1 MTKEEAK
8 QHIQDRIEYEAREVM
23 NEQRDPDKEYDADV
37 ESNLIEEAERKVP
50 MEYFNEF
57 PIEWNDLTFERRHE
71 ISGHIASHINEML
84 GGCDEDW
91 AMDKAREICEKE
103 FPHWIKIS
111 ICKDKEE
118 LR

>member
-1 MTKEEAK
+1 MTKEEAE

-23 NEQRDPDKEYDADV
+23 DEQRDPDKEYDAHVD
-37 ESNLIEEAERKVP
+37 NLEGERQVP

-57 PIEWNDLTFERRHE
+57 LIEWNDLTFERRHE

-91 AMDKAREICEKE
+91 AMDKAREICERE
-103 FPHWIKIS
+103 FPHWVKIP

-118 LR
+118 LCI